1 MYIVLIFF
9 KTGDEYVEE
18 RDGRRDEYT
27 PGVVYNVTLGKLRKN
42 SNEKE
47 RGRGRESGSNLPNY
61 EKKPTHIDSSH
72 LFSFN
77 FFHD

>member
-1 MYIVLIFF
+1 MYIVLIF

-27 PGVVYNVTLGKLRKN
+27 PGVVYNVTLGKLREN

-47 RGRGRESGSNLPNY
+47 REALTYEIMRRNRPISIHHIFFLSN
-61 EKKPTHIDSSH
+61 
-72 LFSFN
+72 
-77 FFHD
+77 FHD